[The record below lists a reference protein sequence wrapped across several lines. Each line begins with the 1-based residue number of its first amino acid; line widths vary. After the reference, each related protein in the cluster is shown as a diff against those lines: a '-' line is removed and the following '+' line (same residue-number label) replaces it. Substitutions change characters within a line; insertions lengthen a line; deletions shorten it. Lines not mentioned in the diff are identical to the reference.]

1 MNPLISVIIPI
12 YNVEKYLARCVDSIV
27 NQTYKNL
34 EIILV
39 DDGSPDRC
47 PQMCDDYAKKNS
59 RIKVVH
65 KKNGGLSDARNAGI
79 AVATGEYISFIDSDD
94 WIDLE
99 TYDLVLEKMLATNSQ
114 IGAFNLKSVSDS
126 NFKTEYNE
134 NYIVID
140 SQKAIENTIDNVN
153 VRTVVWNKLYHRSVL
168 ENLSFRVGKL
178 NEDEFFTFYALSNAQ
193 HIVYLFRQLYFYYQ
207 RPNSI
212 MGTYSLKRLDMLD
225 GVKERMEFVE
235 KKYPEI
241 YTKAKLSFCQCCI
254 YQYQMLLRNKDV
266 DLQLIGRKKVKKYRT
281 SLKLSNHEIKN
292 CRFIDKLSLVISNNS
307 IGFELICRVRN
318 IFNFGL

>member
-1 MNPLISVIIPI
+1 MAQES
-12 YNVEKYLARCVDSIV
+12 R
-27 NQTYKNL
+27 
-34 EIILV
+34 LV
-39 DDGSPDRC
+39 
-47 PQMCDDYAKKNS
+47 
-59 RIKVVH
+59 
-65 KKNGGLSDARNAGI
+65 
-79 AVATGEYISFIDSDD
+79 
-94 WIDLE
+94 
-99 TYDLVLEKMLATNSQ
+99 
-114 IGAFNLKSVSDS
+114 
-126 NFKTEYNE
+126 
-134 NYIVID
+134 IVID

-254 YQYQMLLRNKDV
+254 YQRRLSESARWRGFLSRSEFRDQQERRGIN
-266 DLQLIGRKKVKKYRT
+266 RT
-281 SLKLSNHEIKN
+281 FIRASNE
-292 CRFIDKLSLVISNNS
+292 
-307 IGFELICRVRN
+307 
-318 IFNFGL
+318 

>member
-1 MNPLISVIIPI
+1 
-12 YNVEKYLARCVDSIV
+12 
-27 NQTYKNL
+27 
-34 EIILV
+34 
-39 DDGSPDRC
+39 
-47 PQMCDDYAKKNS
+47 
-59 RIKVVH
+59 
-65 KKNGGLSDARNAGI
+65 
-79 AVATGEYISFIDSDD
+79 
-94 WIDLE
+94 
-99 TYDLVLEKMLATNSQ
+99 MLATNSQ
-114 IGAFNLKSVSDS
+114 IGAFNLKSVSGS

-292 CRFIDKLSLVISNNS
+292 CRLIDKLSLVISNNS